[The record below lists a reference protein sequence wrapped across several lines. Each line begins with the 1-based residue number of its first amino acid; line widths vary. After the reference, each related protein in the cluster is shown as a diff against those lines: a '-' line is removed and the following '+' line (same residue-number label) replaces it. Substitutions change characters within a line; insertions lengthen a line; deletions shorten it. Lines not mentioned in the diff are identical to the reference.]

1 MVENASELAT
11 QWTRFR
17 GKPIIIEVLSIV
29 MGVLLALGVNEW
41 NEDRI
46 DSRKADEALRDVHA
60 ELILNQKLLTTV
72 HKNNSAIVKAIAEEV
87 QGDEG
92 QFVPG
97 LQIQDTAWKTMQAA
111 GVNEHVEYEM
121 LSMLSATYS
130 FQEVYRSIS
139 YQMIQNIMS
148 TTALA
153 TAIRQDAEL
162 PDDLF
167 LDNMELVVMSEQG
180 LLSLYERALE
190 KFTEEE

>member
-1 MVENASELAT
+1 
-11 QWTRFR
+11 
-17 GKPIIIEVLSIV
+17 
-29 MGVLLALGVNEW
+29 
-41 NEDRI
+41 
-46 DSRKADEALRDVHA
+46 
-60 ELILNQKLLTTV
+60 
-72 HKNNSAIVKAIAEEV
+72 
-87 QGDEG
+87 
-92 QFVPG
+92 
-97 LQIQDTAWKTMQAA
+97 MQAA

-121 LSMLSATYS
+121 LRILSATYS

-180 LLSLYERALE
+180 LLSYYERALE
-190 KFTEEE
+190 KFTEDE